1 MSSSL
6 NLGSKGKE
14 PTDLLNE
21 NSSIPLLPAD
31 SFSKSS
37 SISKAEE
44 IKRTIAA
51 IAGPSGT
58 LPLFPSSQSI
68 TKSSPAPKS
77 NVQKSNVEKNQ
88 EEATSSSK
96 ISLKPSHFSNSE
108 KESDSNRFEITKL
121 ISTPKGSSHV
131 NPKNDTHSNI
141 FVAPTLKSTT
151 GSKFSHKKEENNDE
165 AVLFT
170 NIKLKRI
177 VDDPAPQVTNQQPAI
192 MTDVSKTN
200 KQNSDGTLNRD
211 SFEDEE
217 SSPIANSNSPSNKKV
232 VPKALPPKPKS
243 LASKKT
249 VLTPKPNENSQEI
262 DIEKFRNLEDNHK
275 NITRNREN
283 DFQNHKPSEPISIS
297 PVPKTSVSGLR
308 SFQITKE
315 HNKHDQMA
323 SSINGNVPMPGMTS
337 SFQSSKQLSASFS
350 PTPPPREQSEY
361 RFSSPTRHSTYSG
374 SNFSVS
380 VSYIKASPGRIGSP
394 GGFLASRASTTFSI
408 SRPSSP
414 TKGGFVQSAM
424 LKRENTLARQR
435 NNSAND
441 AGSANIFDGI
451 ALAAPTDNL
460 SSLKSVY
467 RHSRTG
473 STTSTDSRHETEG
486 DRQSNGLFH
495 NESSLKPSHF
505 PKNGE
510 KYEMSQSVLG
520 HPFKTSTKSN
530 TNESVDDNET
540 SVESSQQHFATPAKS
555 PSRFTENR
563 TSSIM
568 HSPSNNLKHTDSRRW
583 SPSRQTWLEN
593 ALKKTSQQTP
603 GGYDASH
610 SHHNRIPVP
619 SSPVL
624 SRSVKNDP
632 VIAEKPVFSKPP
644 EIQSRILKSPE
655 PKPFVLDSEKN
666 IFDKAKNTD
675 TQDNKDDNDLKIDTK
690 KPTSSFQNFETN
702 STKPTIPAKKV
713 SLGRSA
719 TSVTRNKSIPP
730 AVPKKPDFGANFSTK
745 PSLPADSLAK
755 LQDLRSRSSVAV
767 SDQKN
772 TTGGDKSLLQRA
784 SSSSILDYDSVKPVS
799 KFSSLGKDTKHEL
812 DSQNHMESLRSPVIG
827 QNKTKTFENEANISN
842 HTSTVSLGS
851 DRLTNKIEVKDFSN
865 DTKDPVT
872 EARRVLFGSN
882 AAQNTKPADKRP
894 NSSSDS
900 SSVLKK
906 KGVSSFASNL
916 SAALQRGNPFGA
928 IPNAGIRKAH
938 TFDSAESAKMN
949 RQTDDNG
956 EPAKVEL
963 THMTKSRTKGPRGR
977 RLPKTVSSSTQAPN
991 SVSGRKSIHTRQ
1003 RSRSLSPGQIQRV
1016 RASNVYI
1023 EKPAPFAHKMLPIP
1037 AASGDSL
1044 DVPKNYVRSR
1054 YSFEPESDEETSNT
1068 SSFYQPS
1075 SNESVVSTP
1084 KQRKPLP
1091 VPPSTSSKP
1100 KTGLSLVKNK
1110 DTDSI
1115 ISYES
1120 IPLSAR
1126 SVSPS
1131 AIKLSS
1137 TIANNFQR
1145 SKELA
1150 DATQL
1155 QNKKKE
1161 NELSPG
1167 KSGSNDAESLSNSM
1181 TSQTVDGKKLE
1192 RTLSTKPNR
1201 PVPPAKPRQLSS
1213 QK

>member
-6 NLGSKGKE
+6 NLDSKGKE
-14 PTDLLNE
+14 PTDLLTE
-21 NSSIPLLPAD
+21 NSNIPLLPAD
-31 SFSKSS
+31 SISKSS
-37 SISKAEE
+37 SLSKADE

-68 TKSSPAPKS
+68 TKPSPAPKP
-77 NVQKSNVEKNQ
+77 NVQKSNVAKNQ
-88 EEATSSSK
+88 EEATPSPK
-96 ISLKPSHFSNSE
+96 ISLKPSPFSNSE
-108 KESDSNRFEITKL
+108 KESNSNRFEIPKL
-121 ISTPKGSSHV
+121 IPTPKGNSHV
-131 NPKNDTHSNI
+131 NPKNDTQSNV
-141 FVAPTLKSTT
+141 FVTPTLKSTT
-151 GSKFSHKKEENNDE
+151 APKFSPKKEEDNDE

-177 VDDPAPQVTNQQPAI
+177 VDDPAPQVTNPQPAI

-200 KQNSDGTLNRD
+200 KQNSDGTLNKD
-211 SFEDEE
+211 CFEDEK
-217 SSPIANSNSPSNKKV
+217 SSPLANSNSPANKKV
-232 VPKALPPKPKS
+232 APKALPPKPKS

-249 VLTPKPNENSQEI
+249 ISAVKPNETSEEI
-262 DIEKFRNLEDNHK
+262 DIEKFGNLENSRQ
-275 NITRNREN
+275 NIRNREN
-283 DFQNHKPSEPISIS
+283 DFQNHKLSEPIIIS
-297 PVPKTSVSGLR
+297 PVPKASVSGLR

-315 HNKHDQMA
+315 HNTHDQMA

-337 SFQSSKQLSASFS
+337 SFQSSKQPSASFS
-350 PTPPPREQSEY
+350 STPSPREQSES

-374 SNFSVS
+374 TNFSAS

-424 LKRENTLARQR
+424 LKRDNTLARQR

-451 ALAAPTDNL
+451 ALAAPTDNF
-460 SSLKSVY
+460 SSFKSVY
-467 RHSRTG
+467 RHSRAG
-473 STTSTDSRHETEG
+473 STTSIDSRHETEG

-495 NESSLKPSHF
+495 SESSLKPSHF
-505 PKNGE
+505 PKNSE

-520 HPFKTSTKSN
+520 HPFKASTKSN
-530 TNESVDDNET
+530 TNESVDNNET
-540 SVESSQQHFATPAKS
+540 SVESSQQPFATPTRS

-563 TSSIM
+563 TSSII
-568 HSPSNNLKHTDSRRW
+568 HSPANNLKHTDSRRW

-603 GGYDASH
+603 GGYDTSH

-644 EIQSRILKSPE
+644 EVQSKISKSPE
-655 PKPFVLDSEKN
+655 PKPFVQDSEKKV
-666 IFDKAKNTD
+666 FDKAKNTD
-675 TQDNKDDNDLKIDTK
+675 TQDNNDDNDLKFDTK
-690 KPTSSFQNFETN
+690 KPTSSSQNFETN

-719 TSVTRNKSIPP
+719 TSVTRNKSTPP
-730 AVPKKPDFGANFSTK
+730 VVPKKPDFGANFSTK
-745 PSLPADSLAK
+745 PSLPSDALAK
-755 LQDLRSRSSVAV
+755 SQDLRSSSSSVAV

-772 TTGGDKSLLQRA
+772 TTDGDRSLPQRA
-784 SSSSILDYDSVKPVS
+784 NSSLILNYDTLKPVS
-799 KFSSLGKDTKHEL
+799 KFSSLDKNTNHEL
-812 DSQNHMESLRSPVIG
+812 DGQKPIASSRSPAIG
-827 QNKTKTFENEANISN
+827 QNKTKTFGKEANISDP
-842 HTSTVSLGS
+842 TSSVSLGS
-851 DRLTNKIEVKDFSN
+851 DRLTNKTEIKDFSN
-865 DTKDPVT
+865 DIKDPVM

-882 AAQNTKPADKRP
+882 VIQNTKPADKRP
-894 NSSSDS
+894 SSNSDS
-900 SSVLKK
+900 STVLKK
-906 KGVSSFASNL
+906 KGVSSFASDL
-916 SAALQRGNPFGA
+916 SAVLQRGNPFGA
-928 IPNAGIRKAH
+928 MPNAGIRKAH

-977 RLPKTVSSSTQAPN
+977 RLPKTVSNSTQTSN
-991 SVSGRKSIHTRQ
+991 SVSGRQSMHTRQ

-1023 EKPAPFAHKMLPIP
+1023 EKPAPFAHKILPIP

-1044 DVPKNYVRSR
+1044 DVPKNSVRSR
-1054 YSFEPESDEETSNT
+1054 YSFEAESDEETSNT

-1091 VPPSTSSKP
+1091 VPPSASSKP
-1100 KTGLSLVKNK
+1100 KTSLPLVKNK
-1110 DTDSI
+1110 ETDST
-1115 ISYES
+1115 ISHES

-1126 SVSPS
+1126 SGSPS

-1145 SKELA
+1145 SQELA
-1150 DATQL
+1150 EATQL

-1161 NELSPG
+1161 NELSTV
-1167 KSGSNDAESLSNSM
+1167 KSGSNGAESLSNPM
-1181 TSQTVDGKKLE
+1181 GSQTVDGKKLE
-1192 RTLSTKPNR
+1192 RTLSTKPR
-1201 PVPPAKPRQLSS
+1201 PVPPVKPRQLSS